1 MAQPTLHPVP
11 DHGAPHRATDHKT
24 HPRRR
29 LGIAGPGQVHD
40 DRATR
45 RPAAPLHCRREVV
58 ATGQSGGSGQQRSTD
73 PRVGESG
80 RQLTATLAT
89 PRSDDGAPG
98 TGAHAQ
104 AEPVS
109 PRAATVVRL
118 ERALAL
124 GHGCRSP
131 RCSWLGISL
140 LGRSCRD
147 CGRSIIPC
155 RHRRYSVERV
165 PPGAQHRAGSRAR
178 THKHTR
184 RWARDWP
191 EPRRG
196 CRHRQNERLAS
207 PHGRHAVTSMM
218 LALAGFLWQ
227 GLTLVSV
234 PARAVPEDTQRPAH
248 WWARGGSRECA
259 DRFC

>member
-1 MAQPTLHPVP
+1 MAQPTLYPVP

-89 PRSDDGAPG
+89 PRSNDGAPG

-131 RCSWLGISL
+131 RGSWLGISL

-147 CGRSIIPC
+147 CGRSIIPADTDGTP
-155 RHRRYSVERV
+155 RSGSHPAGNLE
-165 PPGAQHRAGSRAR
+165 PGRGQG
-178 THKHTR
+178 HTR
-184 RWARDWP
+184 IPAGGRETGPSLGVW
-191 EPRRG
+191 

-227 GLTLVSV
+227 GLTPVSV
-234 PARAVPEDTQRPAH
+234 PALAVPEDTQRPAH
-248 WWARGGSRECA
+248 WWARGGSGECA